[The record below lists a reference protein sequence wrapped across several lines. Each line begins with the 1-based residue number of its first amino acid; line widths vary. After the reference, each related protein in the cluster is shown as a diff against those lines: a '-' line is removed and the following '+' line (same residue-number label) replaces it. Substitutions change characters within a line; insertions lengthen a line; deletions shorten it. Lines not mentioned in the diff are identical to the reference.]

1 MDAASEKAIAMGH
14 PTPEQRRIAE
24 QAVGLA
30 IRVFRPVVAPAAL
43 VLHLHGGAFTED
55 AARCP
60 DAVARLLA
68 EAGAVVVSVD
78 YPTGPA
84 HPFPAGLKASF
95 GALQALAAH
104 RAVWAGRRA
113 KLLVAGE
120 ESGGNLAAALAM
132 MARDQGGPA
141 LAGQILVSPM
151 LDPCLASASMRQANA
166 GPAGGRLADGWQGY
180 LGSAEQAAHPYAAPS
195 NATRLE
201 RLPPT
206 LVVTAQDDP
215 LLDES
220 LCYAGRLAAAG
231 VATESHVL
239 PTPTGWPATLGSESA
254 GESPC
259 APVAR
264 QLFRAFLAGV
274 STDPSRP
281 ASAGLGALR

>member
-1 MDAASEKAIAMGH
+1 MGH
-14 PTPEQRRIAE
+14 PTPEQQRIAE

-30 IRVFRPVVAPAAL
+30 VRVFRPTAEAEAAAL
-43 VLHLHGGAFTED
+43 VLHLHGGSFTED
-55 AARCP
+55 AANCH

-84 HPFPAGLKASF
+84 HPFPAGLVASF
-95 GALQALAAH
+95 GALRALAAH

-113 KLLVAGE
+113 KLFVAGE

-132 MARDQGGPA
+132 MARDQGRPE

-180 LGSAEQAAHPYAAPS
+180 LGAAEQAAHPYAAPS
-195 NATRLE
+195 NASRLG
-201 RLPPT
+201 RLPRT

-220 LCYAGRLAAAG
+220 LCYARRLAEAG
-231 VATESHVL
+231 VTTESHVL
-239 PTPTGWPATLGSESA
+239 PAPTGWPAALGSEPA
-254 GESPC
+254 EECPC

-264 QLFRAFLAGV
+264 RLFRDFLAGV
-274 STDPSRP
+274 SIDLSRP
-281 ASAGLGALR
+281 ARAGQGALR